1 MNRGGAETLIMNLY
15 RNMDRSKVQ
24 FDFLTS
30 KEGVFD
36 EEIRSLGGE
45 IYRIPYVTDV
55 GHVRYVQ
62 ALNNFFRSN
71 LHYKI
76 IHSHMDKMSGL
87 ILRSAQKAG
96 IPIRIAHSHNTN
108 SEGGIAAKAY
118 KFYAGSYIR
127 SSATH
132 FLACSKIAAN
142 WLFSTRSVEATILT
156 NGIDCNQFG
165 FSRNVRNEVR
175 EDLRLLPEQLVI
187 GHVGRFAR
195 QKNHTFLIDIFL
207 EVKRKKSDAILILA
221 GDGPLREDIKKKV
234 QSLGLE
240 QSVRFLGIRSDINRL
255 LQAFDVFAFPS
266 LHEGLPVTLVEAQG
280 SGLPCVISKDISHEV
295 DMGAGLITFENL
307 TSPAKIWANHILNEN
322 IRIENVKPFI
332 HEKGYDIQKSA
343 NWLEK
348 VYLNAL

>member
-15 RNMDRSKVQ
+15 RNIDRSRVQ
-24 FDFLTS
+24 FDFLTC

-36 EEIRSLGGE
+36 EEIKSFGGK

-55 GHVRYVQ
+55 GHIGYVQ
-62 ALNNFFRSN
+62 ALSDFFRSN
-71 LHYKI
+71 SHYKI

-87 ILRSAQKAG
+87 VLRSAQKAG

-108 SEGGIAAKAY
+108 SEGGLAAKVY
-118 KFYAGSYIR
+118 KLYAGSYIR

-132 FLACSKIAAN
+132 LLACSKIAAS
-142 WLFSTRSVEATILT
+142 WLFSSRSVEAEILT
-156 NGIDCNQFG
+156 NGIDCTQFG
-165 FSRNVRNEVR
+165 FSQNIRKEVR
-175 EDLRLLPEQLVI
+175 EELKLQPEQLVI

-195 QKNHTFLIDIFL
+195 QKNHTFLIDIFQ
-207 EVKRKKSDAILILA
+207 EVKRQKSDAILILA
-221 GDGPLREDIKKKV
+221 GDGPLREDIGKKV
-234 QSLGLE
+234 QSLDLE
-240 QSVRFLGIRSDINRL
+240 KNVRFLGIRSDISRL
-255 LQAFDVFAFPS
+255 LQAFDVFVFPS

-280 SGLPCVISKDISHEV
+280 SGLPCVISKDISQEV
-295 DMGAGLITFENL
+295 DMGAGLISFESLN
-307 TSPAKIWANHILNEN
+307 SSVEIWANHILNAN
-322 IRIENVKPFI
+322 IRIKNVKPFI